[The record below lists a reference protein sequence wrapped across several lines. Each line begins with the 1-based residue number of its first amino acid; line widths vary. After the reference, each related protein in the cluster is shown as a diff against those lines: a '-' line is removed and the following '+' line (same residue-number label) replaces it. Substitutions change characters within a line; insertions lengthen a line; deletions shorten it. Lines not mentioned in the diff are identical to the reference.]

1 MGLADRFKDKLGSK
15 DIFKKNKIEASLND
29 KSIQFISKPITENI
43 VIQPKVIH
51 SGQIENIENIS
62 DIKNTDSALWNLNNP
77 VKFEELETEI
87 ISKIRKTPYWED
99 FSTIKKEN
107 MISKY
112 FDRKIQNGKYS
123 MIAYNSKDKLNFI
136 QNILALSNNR

>member
-1 MGLADRFKDKLGSK
+1 MGLADRFKDKLDSK
-15 DIFKKNKIEASLND
+15 DIFKKNKIENSFND

-62 DIKNTDSALWNLNNP
+62 DIKNTDSAHWDLNNP

-87 ISKIRKTPYWED
+87 IRKIRKTPYWGD

-112 FDRKIQNGKYS
+112 FDRKIQNEKYS

>member
-1 MGLADRFKDKLGSK
+1 MGLADRFKDKLDSK
-15 DIFKKNKIEASLND
+15 DIFKKNKIENSFND

-62 DIKNTDSALWNLNNP
+62 DIKNTDSAHWDLNNP

-87 ISKIRKTPYWED
+87 IRKIRKTPYWED

-112 FDRKIQNGKYS
+112 FDRKIQNEKYS